1 MNALHIAARCA
12 LAVVLAVLVAGCSDS
27 ATDSSSTSADTP
39 TTEVDFVPP
48 TETTGPESPQ
58 PSQNG
63 GPAISVASLPIGGN
77 SGNDG
82 EAQQCAEVNW
92 LGTNPIPHDVSIS
105 VDAIGLD
112 PTGVFTFGG
121 DGCNPGTP
129 ACTTSWTWAA
139 GAAAQCV
146 VAVTQ
151 VVDPPQ
157 DVDVQLVM
165 KGTVHCTEQR
175 LCEAAVSGSGGSQI
189 TFTAQP
195 GVVSS
200 SSGSSESSSSSSES
214 SAGS

>member
-12 LAVVLAVLVAGCSDS
+12 LAVVLAVLVAGCSNS
-27 ATDSSSTSADTP
+27 ATDSSSSSATSSPESSASQIDSTP
-39 TTEVDFVPP
+39 PG
-48 TETTGPESPQ
+48 ETTGPESPQ
-58 PSQNG
+58 PTQNG

-105 VDAIGLD
+105 IDAIGLD

-121 DGCNPGTP
+121 DGCDPGTP
-129 ACTTSWTWAA
+129 PCTTSWTWAA
-139 GAAAQCV
+139 GTAAQCV

-165 KGTVHCTEQR
+165 QGTVHCTDQK
-175 LCEAAVSGSGGSQI
+175 LCEAAVKRVRGKPDHIHCAARSGLEQFGLQRILVGLQ
-189 TFTAQP
+189 
-195 GVVSS
+195 
-200 SSGSSESSSSSSES
+200 
-214 SAGS
+214 